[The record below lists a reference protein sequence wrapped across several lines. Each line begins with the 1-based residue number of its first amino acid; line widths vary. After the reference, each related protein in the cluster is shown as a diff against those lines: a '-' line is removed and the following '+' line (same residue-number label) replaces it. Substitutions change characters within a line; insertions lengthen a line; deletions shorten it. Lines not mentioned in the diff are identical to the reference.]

1 MSAREEFV
9 DRYVRAV
16 LDLPQDA
23 RVLCELLDEEGVAE
37 DGRAAVVGALLSLLQ
52 AGDLIPDTWGP
63 LGLADD
69 AIMLR
74 LAVAFAVPAEG
85 ELRERLARRFP
96 VFFEELPGD
105 LDTAR
110 SFLGD
115 TFVLFESRLPK
126 LRLLEHK
133 GKRVDTVLRDEA
145 VRAWLFDEVDEAMT
159 DLEIAEDDLHVA
171 MRRVDALL
179 THLRRRLTH
188 R

>member
-1 MSAREEFV
+1 MSAREDFV

-23 RVLCELLDEEGVAE
+23 KVLCELLDEESVPD
-37 DGRAAVVGALLSLLQ
+37 DGRAALAGALVSLLQ

-63 LGLADD
+63 LGLVDD

-74 LAVAFAVPAEG
+74 LAVDFAVPAGG
-85 ELRERLARRFP
+85 EVRERMARRFTA
-96 VFFEELPGD
+96 FFAELSGD
-105 LDTAR
+105 LETAR

-115 TFVLFESRLPK
+115 TFTLFDSRLPK

-133 GKRVDTVLRDEA
+133 GKRVDTVLRDDA

-159 DLEIAEDDLHVA
+159 DLEVAEDDLHVG
-171 MRRVDALL
+171 MRRIEALL
-179 THLRRRLTH
+179 THLRRRLAH